1 LTAPLRVLVA
11 DDSAVYRRAA
21 ADVVTG
27 TPGFLLAGAVSSGE
41 EAVAMTLAGEIDIV
55 LIDARM
61 PGIGGIEAARLIC
74 AAQPETEVTVL
85 TAEPESVSTALGEL
99 ASRIRLLD
107 KRSLGPSTIRA
118 CRAEPGLLSE
128 PGSP

>member
-1 LTAPLRVLVA
+1 MTAPLKVLVA

-21 ADVVTG
+21 ADVVAA
-27 TPGFLLAGAVSSGE
+27 TPGYLLVGAVSSGE
-41 EAVAMTLAGEIDIV
+41 EAVAMTLSSRIDIV

-74 AAQPETEVTVL
+74 SAQPEIEVTVL

-99 ASRIRLLD
+99 VSRVRLLD
-107 KRSLGPSTIRA
+107 KRFLGPATIRA

-128 PGSP
+128 PGS

>member
-1 LTAPLRVLVA
+1 LTPPLRVLVA

-21 ADVVTG
+21 ADVVAA
-27 TPGFLLAGAVSSGE
+27 TPGFLLVGAVSSGE

-74 AAQPETEVTVL
+74 AAQPETEVTLL
-85 TAEPESVSTALGEL
+85 TAEPESVSAALGEL
-99 ASRIRLLD
+99 VSRIRLLD
-107 KRSLGPSTIRA
+107 KRSLGPSTIRSA
-118 CRAEPGLLSE
+118 SPEPGLLSE
-128 PGSP
+128 PDS